1 MLIFLLICH
10 YCSTYLTLIR
20 RVMLKEAG
28 GIVGGALVFSPLG
41 MPILLHGIAGVLVGG
56 AGVFVADAV
65 LKQVVETVNT
75 MVVKSES
82 DASEERDGL
91 DV

>member
-1 MLIFLLICH
+1 
-10 YCSTYLTLIR
+10 
-20 RVMLKEAG
+20 MLKEAG

>member
-1 MLIFLLICH
+1 
-10 YCSTYLTLIR
+10 
-20 RVMLKEAG
+20 MLKEAG

-65 LKQVVETVNT
+65 LKQVVEAVNT